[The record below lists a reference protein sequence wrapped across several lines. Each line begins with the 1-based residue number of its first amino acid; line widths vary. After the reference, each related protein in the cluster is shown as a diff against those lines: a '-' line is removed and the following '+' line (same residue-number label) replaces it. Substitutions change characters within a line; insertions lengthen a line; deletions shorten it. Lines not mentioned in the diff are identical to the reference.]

1 MYRAK
6 TTIEQWRILQA
17 VVDFGG
23 YAQAAAKLNKSQSSL
38 NHAVTKLQDQLG
50 VALLEVIGRK
60 AHLTEA
66 GEVML
71 RRARHLTQNIQDL
84 EELANNLNQS
94 WEPEITIAV
103 DLAYPRESLYAALK
117 AFHPNSRGSR
127 LKIIDTVLTGTEE
140 AAVEKWADLVIAGN
154 IPRGFLGEPLC
165 QEYFYAVCHPEHELA
180 KLSSPIDPAEL
191 AQHLQ
196 IVIKD
201 TARLPQEKQGWLK
214 SEQRWTV
221 SDFSAAIDIMQ
232 QGIGF
237 CWLPEYTLTEALHQQ
252 KLVRLAIKGSSFRAV
267 SFYLIA
273 PKADKI
279 GPGTEMLY
287 QHILAQRTC
296 RSQQPE
302 LAKDEE
308 QACK

>member
-23 YAQAAAKLNKSQSSL
+23 YAQAATQLNKSQSSL

-60 AHLTEA
+60 AYLTEA

-84 EELANNLNQS
+84 EELATNINQN
-94 WEPEITIAV
+94 WEPEITVAA
-103 DLAYPRESLYAALK
+103 DLAYPREYLYAALK
-117 AFHPNSRGSR
+117 AFQPHSRGSR
-127 LKIIDTVLTGTEE
+127 LKIINTVLTGTEE
-140 AAVEKWADLVIAGN
+140 AITEKWADLVIAGS
-154 IPRGFLGEPLC
+154 IPKGFLGEPLC
-165 QEYFYAVCHPEHELA
+165 QEYFYAVCHPQHELA
-180 KLSSPIDPAEL
+180 QLNSPVEPSEL

-196 IVIKD
+196 LVIKD
-201 TARLPQEKQGWLK
+201 SSRSPQEKQGWLK

-221 SDFSAAIDIMQ
+221 SDFNAAIDIMC

-237 CWLPEYTLTEALHQQ
+237 CWLPEYTLQEAFKQQ
-252 KLVRLAIKGSSFRAV
+252 KLHKLNIKGSSFRAI

-279 GPGTEMLY
+279 GPGTELLY
-287 QHILAQRTC
+287 QQILALRQC
-296 RSQQPE
+296 NAHQQKAN
-302 LAKDEE
+302 L
-308 QACK
+308 QVTST